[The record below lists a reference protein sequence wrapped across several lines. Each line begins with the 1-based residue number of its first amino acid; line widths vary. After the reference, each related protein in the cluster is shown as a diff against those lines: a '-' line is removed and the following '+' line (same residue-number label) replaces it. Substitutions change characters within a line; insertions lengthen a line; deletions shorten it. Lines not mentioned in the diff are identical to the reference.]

1 MTGLGLLR
9 VSNALVRP
17 VRLPGTLLVVV
28 VLSLLCVSHAA
39 FADSD
44 KSSNGARSSD
54 TISDRFGQA
63 LAFMKSH
70 QSKHAFNGH
79 IGLIDLKQHSSDKRF
94 VLWDTRT
101 NKIERFLVAHGKG
114 SDPDHDGKA
123 TIFSDV
129 PGSKASA
136 LGFYRVAEPYIG
148 RHGHSLRMDG
158 LEASNANAR
167 SRAIVIHGADYVTP
181 NRDPIGRSWG
191 CPAVSTQRIQGV
203 IKALGDGGLLFMFT
217 GQID

>member
-1 MTGLGLLR
+1 MTGLGLRRLTK
-9 VSNALVRP
+9 ALARP
-17 VRLPGTLLVVV
+17 AASAFVLYLVV
-28 VLSLLCVSHAA
+28 VLSVFFRSHAVL
-39 FADSD
+39 ADSSGNQD
-44 KSSNGARSSD
+44 ADPALD
-54 TISDRFGQA
+54 TRDERFAQA
-63 LAFMKSH
+63 VAFMKSH
-70 QSKHAFNGH
+70 QTSHDFNGR
-79 IGLIDLKQHSSDKRF
+79 IGLIDLKQHSSEKRF

-114 SDPDHDGKA
+114 SDPDHDGRA

-136 LGFYRVAEPYIG
+136 LGFYRVAEPYTG
-148 RHGHSLRMDG
+148 RHGPSIRMDG

-191 CPAVSTQRIQGV
+191 CPAVAPDV
-203 IKALGDGGLLFMFT
+203 IRYVVDQLSYGGLLYVF
-217 GQID
+217 

>member
-1 MTGLGLLR
+1 MIGSGLIRLTK
-9 VSNALVRP
+9 ALARP
-17 VRLPGTLLVVV
+17 AGSAFILCLVV
-28 VLSLLCVSHAA
+28 VLSVFWPSHALL
-39 FADSD
+39 ADSNNNQD
-44 KSSNGARSSD
+44 ADPALDIGD
-54 TISDRFGQA
+54 ERFAQA

-70 QSKHAFNGH
+70 QATHTFNGR
-79 IGLIDLKQHSSDKRF
+79 IGLIDLKQHSREKRF

-136 LGFYRVAEPYIG
+136 LGFYRVAEPYTG
-148 RHGHSLRMDG
+148 RHGPSIRMDG

-191 CPAVSTQRIQGV
+191 CPAVSPQRIQGV
-203 IKALGDGGLLFMFT
+203 IEALANGGLLY
-217 GQID
+217 IH